1 LIEESNMATIY
12 IRDQGTVV
20 RKQGERLLVTKE
32 HAIVGEVPMHNLDQL
47 VVMGNIQLTQPAT
60 AMLLRAGKVV
70 TFATMRGTVLG
81 SLQPPTSPHSD
92 LRVKQL
98 QMMSSDAAN
107 LTLARQIVIGKLTN
121 QRALLINA
129 RTTHAHIERGI
140 TGIADSLRGAQT
152 TDNAE
157 SLRGFEGRAGAW
169 YWPAFQVLLKDD
181 YGFRAREYHPARD
194 PVNAVLSFVYAF
206 LQRDVNTLV
215 QIVGLDPH
223 LGFFHTIQ
231 YGRPSLVLD
240 LMEEFRPLVCD
251 PLVLNLL
258 NLGIIQ
264 GRDFQKTNN
273 AEKPVMLSESAVKR
287 VIEKYEERVT
297 SPVKY
302 PLTGETASW
311 RRAMELQT
319 RLMARVIQG
328 EASRYQAMTSEK
340 G

>member
-1 LIEESNMATIY
+1 MATIY
-12 IRDQGTVV
+12 VREQGTVV
-20 RKQGERLLVTKE
+20 RKQGERLLITKE
-32 HAIVGEVPMHNLDQL
+32 HTIVGDVPMHNLDQL

-60 AMLLRAGKVV
+60 AMLLRAGKGV

-81 SLQPPTSPHSD
+81 SLLPPTSPHAD

-98 QMMSSDAAN
+98 QMMSDDAAN

-129 RTTHAHIERGI
+129 RTTHAQIARGV
-140 TGIADSLRGAQT
+140 TGIAEAMRGAQT
-152 TDNAE
+152 VDNAE
-157 SLRGFEGRAGAW
+157 SLRGYEGRAGAF
-169 YWPAFQVLLKDD
+169 YWPAFKVLLKND
-181 YGFRAREYHPARD
+181 YGFSAREYHPSRD
-194 PVNAVLSFVYAF
+194 PVNALLSFVYAF
-206 LQRDVNTLV
+206 LQRDVNSLA

-258 NLGIIQ
+258 NLDIIQ
-264 GRDFQKTNN
+264 GRDFQRTNN
-273 AEKPVMLSESAVKR
+273 PERPIALSEPAVKR

-302 PLTGETASW
+302 SLTGETAAW
-311 RRAMELQT
+311 RRVMELQT

-328 EASRYQAMTSEK
+328 EASRYQAMTNAE

>member
-1 LIEESNMATIY
+1 MATIY
-12 IRDQGTVV
+12 VREQGTVV

-32 HAIVGEVPMHNLDQL
+32 HTVVGEVPMHDLEQL

-60 AMLLRAGKVV
+60 AMLLRTGMGV
-70 TFATMRGTVLG
+70 TFTTMRGTVLG

-98 QMMSSDAAN
+98 QVMSSETAN
-107 LTLARQIVIGKLTN
+107 LALARQMVTGKLTN
-121 QRALLINA
+121 QRALLVNA
-129 RTTHAHIERGI
+129 RAAHANVERGI
-140 TGIADSLRGAQT
+140 QGIAESLRGAQT
-152 TDNAE
+152 ADNAE

-169 YWPAFQVLLKDD
+169 YWPAFKVLLKND
-181 YGFRAREYHPARD
+181 YGFSARVYHPSPD
-194 PVNAVLSFVYAF
+194 PVNALLSFVYAF
-206 LQRDVNTLV
+206 LQRDVNTMV

-240 LMEEFRPLVCD
+240 MMEEFRPLVCD

-273 AEKPVMLSESAVKR
+273 AERPLVLTEPAVKR

-297 SPVKY
+297 SKVQY
-302 PLTGETASW
+302 PLTNEVTSW
-311 RRAMELQT
+311 RRVFELQT
-319 RLMARVIQG
+319 RQMARVIKG
-328 EASRYQAMTSEK
+328 EAARYQTVT
-340 G
+340 GG